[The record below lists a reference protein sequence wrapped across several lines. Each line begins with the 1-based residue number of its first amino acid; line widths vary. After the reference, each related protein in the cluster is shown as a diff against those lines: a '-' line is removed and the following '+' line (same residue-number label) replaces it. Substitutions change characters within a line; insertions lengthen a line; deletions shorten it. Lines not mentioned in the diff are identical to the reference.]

1 MRITIPAVSTLAPA
15 LNNVSTSSTSP
26 FLHAHTNADVPYYNI
41 NKNKIYIS
49 KIILYIIVYT
59 YLITNINFC
68 TTCY

>member
-49 KIILYIIVYT
+49 KIIL
-59 YLITNINFC
+59 
-68 TTCY
+68 